1 LRFFFFSAGG
11 SGGGCTGDFDGMT
24 VFKTL
29 EEEDSADFAFLFA
42 ETRRFSGIFSGSFA
56 FLDGGPVED
65 DGDVWL
71 CVFFFWELTRFRLF
85 FAVEVPLLLLVPP
98 LNR

>member
-1 LRFFFFSAGG
+1 
-11 SGGGCTGDFDGMT
+11 MT

-56 FLDGGPVED
+56 FLDGGSVED
-65 DGDVWL
+65 DG
-71 CVFFFWELTRFRLF
+71 
-85 FAVEVPLLLLVPP
+85 AV
-98 LNR
+98 